1 MLNTIL
7 GRFRLAGYL
16 EGISFLF
23 LLLVAMPLKY
33 FADSGDAVRIS
44 GMIHGVLFPLY
55 LLAAV
60 HAFLKL
66 RWSFKQLLA
75 SFILGFLP
83 AGTFFFDAYLRK
95 EIRAGRAYATPQEA
109 AATPRMVS

>member
-1 MLNTIL
+1 M
-7 GRFRLAGYL
+7 
-16 EGISFLF
+16 

-55 LLAAV
+55 LLAAM

-66 RWSFKQLLA
+66 HRSFKQLLA

-83 AGTFFFDAYLRK
+83 AGTFFFYAYLRK
-95 EIRAGRAYATPQEA
+95 EIRAGRACATLQEA
-109 AATPRMVS
+109 AAAPRIAS